1 MQACFNHSIQ
11 SASATTD
18 GFDSVCIRQVTQ
30 LLQVIFTCFL
40 QVLSNVIL
48 TVRAKPDDLTYLN
61 NAQSM
66 LLHGYTAS

>member
-1 MQACFNHSIQ
+1 MLGCFSRSIQ
-11 SASATTD
+11 AASATTD
-18 GFDSVCIRQVTQ
+18 WLDSVCIRQVTL

-48 TVRAKPDDLTYLN
+48 TVCAKPDDLIYLN

-66 LLHGYTAS
+66 LLH